1 MESLNK
7 NNDKEDENDGKFIF
21 TRKRELAG
29 MVNLGNSGCFY
40 TTHFIAGSAMGML
53 VLLTWW
59 MQQSKRFDFGRAF
72 KICFY
77 VLLLSVLPAFLF
89 VVVPSD
95 DLNRF
100 DLIFQSVT
108 FLALSLLLCL
118 ICSWIARRPKQYY

>member
-1 MESLNK
+1 MGNLFLQEKES
-7 NNDKEDENDGKFIF
+7 
-21 TRKRELAG
+21 RLAWSIWG
-29 MVNLGNSGCFY
+29 IVGAFVTLYVAMSTN